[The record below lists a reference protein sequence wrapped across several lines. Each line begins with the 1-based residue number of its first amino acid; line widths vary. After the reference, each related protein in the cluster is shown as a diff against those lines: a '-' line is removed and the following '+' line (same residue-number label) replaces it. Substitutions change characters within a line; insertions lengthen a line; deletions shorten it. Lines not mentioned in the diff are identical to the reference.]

1 MTVRLPRVGTVAQTA
16 AGWQIG
22 LRLRPGT
29 CAGDLERVL
38 GPVAATMRVAS
49 LRLRRDHG
57 DASRVTLTIVER
69 DLLSGPPVPWVAQ
82 QHPSVWA
89 PLPLG
94 VDVDGRRAEI
104 TLSQKSMLIGG
115 QPGAGKS
122 LAIHALVAQVAAD
135 PAAELWLADG
145 KGGVEL
151 GRWAPCACRLAT
163 DIDDVLEVIDD
174 LRAELAERYQVLRR
188 AGRSLWPPEGSLVV
202 LAVDELA
209 AYTTH
214 PDRAKAAKVV
224 AGLRDLVARGR
235 AAGMVVI
242 VATQRPSADV
252 VPSSLRDLF
261 GLRLALRCATPDSS
275 DMILGAAMAAQGYS
289 AAAIA
294 AGTPGVGWLLND
306 GVEPVLMR
314 VGWLSDPA
322 LEQAV
327 SRAVS
332 VRSQHVW
339 DDDRWWA

>member
-1 MTVRLPRVGTVAQTA
+1 MTARLPRICSVDPTA
-16 AGWQIG
+16 AGWEIG
-22 LRLRPGT
+22 LRLRPGM

-57 DASRVTLTIVER
+57 DASRVTVVVVER
-69 DLLSGPPVPWVAQ
+69 DVLGGPVRFAGQ

-104 TLSQKSMLIGG
+104 ALPGKSMLVGG
-115 QPGAGKS
+115 LPGAGKS
-122 LAIHALVAQVAAD
+122 VAIHALVAQVAAD
-135 PAAELWLADG
+135 TTAELWLVDG

-163 DIDDVLEVIDD
+163 DIDQTLEVIDD
-174 LRAELAERYQVLRR
+174 LRAELDERYQVLRR
-188 AGRSLWPPEGSLVV
+188 SGRSVWPPEGSLVV

-242 VATQRPSADV
+242 AATQRPSADV

-261 GLRLALRCATPDSS
+261 GVRLALRCATPDSS

-294 AGTPGVGWLLND
+294 AGTPGVGWLLD
-306 GVEPVLMR
+306 DTAEPGLMR
-314 VGWLSDPA
+314 VGWLSDPE

-327 SRAVS
+327 ARAVS
-332 VRSQHVW
+332 VRAGHVW